1 MRSFLR
7 KLFAA
12 GSRSH
17 KIAGMARSY
26 KFYQHRLAFYLLL
39 TLSITTF
46 AAIEERQFASP
57 VEEQRYQ
64 SLIEEL
70 RCPKCQNQNLADSDA
85 EIAGDLRDE
94 IYRQLREGRS
104 DTEIVNYLVSRY
116 GEFVNYRPPLDNNTL
131 LLWSAPG
138 ILVFIGLLIWLRRF
152 AVKKSP
158 SSVVLSEIDQQ
169 RLNDLLQSSQATSHK
184 KESGEPL

>member
-1 MRSFLR
+1 MLR
-7 KLFAA
+7 IGFF
-12 GSRSH
+12 
-17 KIAGMARSY
+17 I
-26 KFYQHRLAFYLLL
+26 LLL
-39 TLSITTF
+39 ISSVAY
-46 AAIEERQFASP
+46 AAIEEREFSNA

-94 IYRQLREGRS
+94 IYRQLRDGRS

-116 GEFVNYRPPLDNNTL
+116 GEFVNYRPPFDSNTL

-138 ILVFIGLLIWLRRF
+138 IFVFIGLLIWLRRF
-152 AVKKSP
+152 AVKKTP
-158 SSVVLSEIDQQ
+158 SSVVLSEIDRQ
-169 RLNDLLQSSQATSHK
+169 RLNDLLESSQATDHK
-184 KESGEPL
+184 KESGESL

>member
-1 MRSFLR
+1 MLR
-7 KLFAA
+7 IVFF
-12 GSRSH
+12 
-17 KIAGMARSY
+17 I
-26 KFYQHRLAFYLLL
+26 LLL
-39 TLSITTF
+39 ISSVAY
-46 AAIEERQFASP
+46 AAIEEREFSNA

-94 IYRQLREGRS
+94 IYRQLRDGRS

-169 RLNDLLQSSQATSHK
+169 RLNDLLQPSQSADHK

>member
-1 MRSFLR
+1 VILR
-7 KLFAA
+7 C
-12 GSRSH
+12 
-17 KIAGMARSY
+17 
-26 KFYQHRLAFYLLL
+26 AFFFLLL
-39 TLSITTF
+39 MSSVTN
-46 AAIEERQFASP
+46 AVIEEREFASP

-116 GEFVNYRPPLDNNTL
+116 GEFVNYRPPLDSHTL

-152 AVKKSP
+152 AVKKTVSAA
-158 SSVVLSEIDQQ
+158 VLSVDEQQ
-169 RLNDLLQSSQATSHK
+169 HLNDLLQSSSQATPEQ
-184 KESGEPL
+184 KESRESL